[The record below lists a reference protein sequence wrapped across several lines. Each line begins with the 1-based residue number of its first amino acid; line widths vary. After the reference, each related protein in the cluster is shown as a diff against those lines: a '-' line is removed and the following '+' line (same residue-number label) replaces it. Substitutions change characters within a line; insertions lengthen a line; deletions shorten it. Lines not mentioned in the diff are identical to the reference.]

1 MRQSHHT
8 AYTDTHRQQKT
19 NYFGVISMVNAKKTA
34 KKPIKTTKKES
45 GAKTTRSRK
54 TTAKAKAPAKAKP
67 KTETKSEA
75 PAKALD
81 SLESKVEKLKEEA
94 KRKGLL
100 DNLLFEE
107 LLDEFTYQTNLLK
120 RLRAEIDG
128 GELTTA
134 KTYVKGAPNISPNK
148 LIATYN
154 ATSNARVNTV
164 SALAKVVKSFDNTEN
179 EEQDALMQIIK
190 GGGA

>member
-1 MRQSHHT
+1 
-8 AYTDTHRQQKT
+8 
-19 NYFGVISMVNAKKTA
+19 MVNAKKTA
-34 KKPIKTTKKES
+34 KKPTKTAKNER
-45 GAKTTRSRK
+45 GAKTTRSSK
-54 TTAKAKAPAKAKP
+54 TTAKTKAPAKAKA
-67 KTETKSEA
+67 KTEAKTEVKTEVKTKA
-75 PAKALD
+75 PAKVLD

-134 KTYVKGAPNISPNK
+134 KTYVKGSPNISPNK

-164 SALAKVVKSFDNTEN
+164 SALAKVVKSFDNSEG
-179 EEQDALMQIIK
+179 EESDPLMQIIK